1 MDRNFLAGGAVLLV
15 ALSAATEVGEL
26 DARCVVRSAG
36 DLAPGCDDRSAPHSR
51 TVFAVSV
58 ANSTSSGPVHSISIS
73 FTEAEDAAERP
84 DRRAPHFT
92 YVDPATFDFTLQQRA
107 LRSTTPRP
115 PTRS

>member
-15 ALSAATEVGEL
+15 ALSAATEVSDL

-51 TVFAVSV
+51 TVFAAGV

-73 FTEAEDAAERP
+73 FTEAEDAAEWP

-92 YVDPATFDFTLQQRA
+92 YVDPATFDFTLT
-107 LRSTTPRP
+107 LRPTAPRP
-115 PTRS
+115 PTQS